1 MIYVSGLHEL
11 PMNYRSS
18 SSRVFAKHRR
28 DGASLDGRARGC
40 ASGVSMRVILSHL
53 GSPDNL
59 AFMYS
64 PIVLTLTEGFARG
77 GAHVV
82 YGSTGERNGTRDRWT
97 QQTLSEEL
105 CAALI
110 AGQSPTFHSS
120 RRATASR
127 ESIHLWRPAQA
138 AAAARRRVRVAG
150 TLAVPNTSGHFNY
163 Y

>member
-1 MIYVSGLHEL
+1 MTILARVC
-11 PMNYRSS
+11 P
-18 SSRVFAKHRR
+18 RVFFSTQTSPRR
-28 DGASLDGRARGC
+28 RERLDGRARGC
-40 ASGVSMRVILSHL
+40 ASAVSMRVILSHL

-110 AGQSPTFHSS
+110 AGQLLTFHSL

-150 TLAVPNTSGHFNY
+150 ALAVPTTSGHFNY

>member
-1 MIYVSGLHEL
+1 MALL
-11 PMNYRSS
+11 RLLRSS
-18 SSRVFAKHRR
+18 SMHAHEELQLNV
-28 DGASLDGRARGC
+28 
-40 ASGVSMRVILSHL
+40 VSAITNLTYYVVDDSHL
-53 GSPDNL
+53 LHS
-59 AFMYS
+59 
-64 PIVLTLTEGFARG
+64 
-77 GAHVV
+77 H
-82 YGSTGERNGTRDRWT
+82 
-97 QQTLSEEL
+97 EEL

-110 AGQSPTFHSS
+110 AGQSPTFHSP

>member
-1 MIYVSGLHEL
+1 
-11 PMNYRSS
+11 
-18 SSRVFAKHRR
+18 
-28 DGASLDGRARGC
+28 
-40 ASGVSMRVILSHL
+40 MRVILSHL
-53 GSPDNL
+53 GSPDHL
-59 AFMYS
+59 SFMYS

-110 AGQSPTFHSS
+110 AGQSPTLHSP

-150 TLAVPNTSGHFNY
+150 ALAVPTTSGHFNY

>member
-1 MIYVSGLHEL
+1 MILFILLNDHAGQ
-11 PMNYRSS
+11 R
-18 SSRVFAKHRR
+18 RVFFSTQTSPTRR
-28 DGASLDGRARGC
+28 ERLDGRARGC
-40 ASGVSMRVILSHL
+40 ASAFSMRVILSHL

-97 QQTLSEEL
+97 QQTLSDEL

-110 AGQSPTFHSS
+110 AGQSPTFHSP

-127 ESIHLWRPAQA
+127 ASVHLWRPAAHQA

-150 TLAVPNTSGHFNY
+150 ALAVPATSGHFNY

>member
-1 MIYVSGLHEL
+1 
-11 PMNYRSS
+11 
-18 SSRVFAKHRR
+18 
-28 DGASLDGRARGC
+28 
-40 ASGVSMRVILSHL
+40 MRVILSHL

-110 AGQSPTFHSS
+110 AGQSPRSINPGVPLHHVRPITTFH
-120 RRATASR
+120 
-127 ESIHLWRPAQA
+127 
-138 AAAARRRVRVAG
+138 
-150 TLAVPNTSGHFNY
+150 
-163 Y
+163 

>member
-1 MIYVSGLHEL
+1 MIM
-11 PMNYRSS
+11 PSS
-18 SSRVFAKHRR
+18 SARFLYTNIAET
-28 DGASLDGRARGC
+28 GASLDGRARGC
-40 ASGVSMRVILSHL
+40 ASAVSMRVILSHL

-97 QQTLSEEL
+97 QQTLSDEL

-110 AGQSPTFHSS
+110 AGQLLTFHSP

-150 TLAVPNTSGHFNY
+150 ALAVPTTSGHFNY